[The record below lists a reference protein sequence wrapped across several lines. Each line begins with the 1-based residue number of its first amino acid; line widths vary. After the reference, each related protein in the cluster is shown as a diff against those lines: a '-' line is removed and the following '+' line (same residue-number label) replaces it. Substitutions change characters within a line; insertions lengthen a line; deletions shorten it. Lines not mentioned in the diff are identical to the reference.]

1 MSLEDQYL
9 REAASY
15 AIKHPRRVVSE
26 NCTNY
31 PGLHWLFRHAKLVH
45 EKDPKARQFTHQG
58 KQYAIV
64 WQGLRMCVMHV
75 ATGTVLVG
83 AAGVSDES
91 KKPHP

>member
-1 MSLEDQYL
+1 MSLEDQCL

-31 PGLHWLFRHAKLVH
+31 PTLHWLFRYAKQVHAIR
-45 EKDPKARQFTHQG
+45 PKAGGFAYQG

-75 ATGTVLVG
+75 ATGIVLVG